1 MSSKFSGQTSNFIK
15 ITRIKR
21 RLGDDALIV
30 KLSFIKPISFLE
42 EKKVKVKKEKP
53 KKTVKA
59 PTKTV
64 KTTKNKVK

>member
-1 MSSKFSGQTSNFIK
+1 MSTEFNGQTSNFIK
-15 ITRIKR
+15 ITRVKR

-42 EKKVKVKKEKP
+42 EKKVKLKKEKP
-53 KKTVKA
+53 QKTAKT